1 MAQSDHHILTHSKA
15 YLFATCTLLLL
26 CIGYLATAQIF
37 AGAIT
42 ALLCLTLI
50 VLRWPPGI
58 IEKWPSAL
66 FLKACSL
73 TVSLFTLWVL
83 WLDPQSVQVWLFAAP
98 LLLFFIFEF
107 KPAIWLVGGY
117 TLTLSIILGQQQD
130 PIHNML
136 FAWHYILLI
145 GISFSLVYLREL
157 RRRQLKPLR
166 RTDNLTSAATRE
178 HLDDDLAKE
187 IQRSEREGCDLAI
200 MALAIDPACLSR
212 LSPKQQDTATI
223 DIGRLLHNNLR
234 LFDSYYM
241 WQAHEF
247 LIVLPHTSSAQA
259 IKIANALRVKVRKE
273 ISVGKDDLTV
283 SVGISG
289 LNVGDDSQSLCQRAT
304 EALQQTQQ
312 KGENRTQLFRE
323 ENNPSDKEHA
333 EQEEG
338 RQDS

>member
-15 YLFATCTLLLL
+15 YLFASCTLVLL
-26 CIGYLATAQIF
+26 CIGYLATAQLF
-37 AGAIT
+37 AGIIT
-42 ALLCLTLI
+42 ALLCVTLFA
-50 VLRWPPGI
+50 LRWPPAFVQ
-58 IEKWPSAL
+58 KWPDNL
-66 FLKACSL
+66 FLKGCSL
-73 TVSLFTLWVL
+73 ALAVLSLWALWR
-83 WLDPQSVQVWLFAAP
+83 DPQGTQTWLYAVP
-98 LLLFFIFEF
+98 LMVFFIFEF
-107 KPAIWLVGGY
+107 KPAIWLVGAY
-117 TLTLSIILGQQQD
+117 TLLLSIVLGQQQD
-130 PIHNML
+130 PINNVL
-136 FAWHYILLI
+136 FAWQYVLLI

-178 HLDDDLAKE
+178 HLDDDLTKE

-200 MALAIDPACLSR
+200 MALAIDPNCLSR
-212 LSPKQQDTATI
+212 LSPKQQDIATI

-234 LFDSYYM
+234 LFDSYYL

-273 ISVGKDDLTV
+273 ITAGKEDVTI

-304 EALQQTQQ
+304 EALRHIQK

-323 ENNPSDKEHA
+323 EDTATPGQAN
-333 EQEEG
+333 QEEG
-338 RQDS
+338 RQDP